1 MFDNM
6 QITKSYKVL
15 DNINNINI
23 DVCTFNATL
32 NRESGINMNLN
43 IAYPNLYQVK
53 KDEILDS
60 YRSFSAEV
68 TALAVTMGL
77 ASKIDVENT
86 VLDNLND
93 LKEELETL
101 AKETFKQVIGS
112 LGNITVNPV
121 PSIESSMVGYPS
133 YR

>member
-23 DVCTFNATL
+23 DVCTFNATF
-32 NRESGINMNLN
+32 NRASGINMNLN

-121 PSIESSMVGYPS
+121 PSVEASMVGYPS

>member
-43 IAYPNLYQVK
+43 IAYPNLYQIK

-77 ASKIDVENT
+77 ASRIDVENT